1 MNIQETVK
9 ALRAIAIELNEDR
22 ISHARLVR
30 LSDRRFD
37 LEARLQML
45 YRINNIEPV

>member
-22 ISHARLVR
+22 IPYARLVR
-30 LSDRRFD
+30 LHDKRHD
-37 LEARLQML
+37 LQARLQML